1 MLEILQSRFYTWELC
16 LQVKSLYMEMLAFL
30 GGKEAKSR
38 TQLIYSEHD
47 LDTNFE
53 CKICFVGSL
62 W

>member
-1 MLEILQSRFYTWELC
+1 
-16 LQVKSLYMEMLAFL
+16 MEMLAFL

-47 LDTNFE
+47 LDTDFE
-53 CKICFVGSL
+53 CKICFVGPL